1 MTACVETQKKNLE
14 GGALSNKIIRAI
26 LAIVLV
32 IGLAPTLN
40 VGTAYAASDQEA
52 WDAATFTYNVAPDAK
67 GEFHFAATTAPVE
80 FALNSV
86 ALVDGTAV
94 AATDY
99 TVAYYTDDKGT
110 ETTTVGSGAAA
121 EGAAPVK
128 AGTYYIGTTTKGA
141 AVHYQKFA
149 IDAPAKKSLATAV
162 PYLVVAD
169 KTDVSNV
176 PVYNGAAFTI
186 GQAEG
191 NINFAIDGKPLTITT
206 DYAAAGTV
214 GADAKT
220 YKITLTGATD
230 YLGSTKYAD
239 VVVAPLDLSK
249 TLVSFADQAKGSIAS
264 NQGLTING
272 KTATSL
278 AADLEVAIIAY
289 TGINASGI
297 PDTVTALGHYTQSV
311 APKAGNTNVIGKASA
326 EFNVV
331 TAIAAPDDFKY
342 TKSDG
347 TATAFS
353 ALTNLIFNASGAKD
367 NTFVPA
373 NVSVA
378 GLDAAKGE
386 FTVVV
391 TDKDGKVVTDW
402 TAPGKYVATA
412 QVTIDGAT
420 YALGGKNTLPFTVIK
435 GSVEDDASVFVSLNG
450 KNIVSGT
457 PATVTYTGKAFV
469 PTVVIKD
476 AAGKALV
483 AGTDYM
489 VAYKDSKSAVVT
501 EIVAPDTYTIALTS
515 DAYTLPAAAAA
526 GYQVTVNPLTID
538 GYQIAQTKFDSTTT
552 GIAATGEAIVPV
564 VQYKTAAIDPVT
576 NEPIWTTLDA
586 SLYTITYKED
596 DKGVDVAAADLKA
609 VGKYTATITLT
620 KDAAALYT
628 APGTTTAGFNILGKI
643 GFTDVSASAWY
654 AASVSKAAELT
665 YMGGIGGKLFAP
677 DASIT
682 RGEVACV
689 VANMAGDHPKSQVN
703 PFTDVFLG
711 AFYGYEVCWA
721 KQAGIMNGYM
731 GTTLF
736 GPYDQITR
744 EQFACTLYNYA
755 KAYDK
760 DITVDTKAE
769 LAKFPDSAQVS
780 DFAQTAVAW
789 AAKNKIMGNA
799 GVLNPAAQVTRA
811 EVAAMAVNFQPEKMK

>member
-40 VGTAYAASDQEA
+40 VGTAYAATDQEA

-67 GEFHFAATTAPVE
+67 GEFHFAETTAPVE

-99 TVAYYTDDKGT
+99 TVAYYTSADEVNYA
-110 ETTTVGSGAAA
+110 ETTTAGSGAAA

-128 AGTYYIGTTTKGA
+128 AGTYYIGTAKDTKDTV
-141 AVHYQKFA
+141 VHYQKFA

-169 KTDVSNV
+169 ETDVSNV

-186 GQAEG
+186 GQDEG

-206 DYAAAGTV
+206 DYAVTGAV

-249 TLVSFADQAKGSIAS
+249 TLVSFADQEWTGSAITD
-264 NQGLTING
+264 QGLTING

-331 TAIAAPDDFKY
+331 TAI
-342 TKSDG
+342 TK
-347 TATAFS
+347 TASFLYNGKSFS
-353 ALTNLIFNASGAKD
+353 STSLIFDASLGEAFDLAKI
-367 NTFVPA
+367 TVT
-373 NVSVA
+373 
-378 GLDAAKGE
+378 GLTDPTKD
-386 FTVVV
+386 FTTVV
-391 TDKDGKVVTDW
+391 TDKDGKVVTDCSKPGTY
-402 TAPGKYVATA
+402 TATT
-412 QVTIDGAT
+412 QVTIDPST
-420 YALGGKNTLPFTVIK
+420 YAAGGKATQPFTVIK
-435 GSVEDDASVFVSLNG
+435 GKIEKDASVFVSLDG
-450 KNIVSGT
+450 KNIASGT
-457 PATVTYTGKAFV
+457 PAMVTYTGKAFV

-515 DAYTLPAAAAA
+515 DAYTLPGTAAAD
-526 GYQVTVNPLTID
+526 YQVTVNPLTIT

-564 VQYKTAAIDPVT
+564 VQYTTGATDPVT
-576 NEPIWTTLDA
+576 KKPIWTTLDA
-586 SLYTITYKED
+586 SLYTITYKDAE
-596 DKGVDVAAADLKA
+596 GVDVAAADLKA
-609 VGKYTATITLT
+609 AGAYTATITLT
-620 KDAAALYT
+620 KDAATLYAAPTTKT
-628 APGTTTAGFNILGKI
+628 ADFNILATII

-654 AASVSKAAELT
+654 AASVSKAAELK

-689 VANMAGDHPKSQVN
+689 VANMANISDQLNNPN
-703 PFTDVFLG
+703 PFTDVDIH
-711 AFYGYEVCWA
+711 AFYGPNVCWA

-769 LAKFPDSAQVS
+769 LAKFPDSA
-780 DFAQTAVAW
+780 
-789 AAKNKIMGNA
+789 
-799 GVLNPAAQVTRA
+799 
-811 EVAAMAVNFQPEKMK
+811 